1 MQTRVLV
8 PASLLL
14 LASLAQA
21 QMSGM
26 AMSSKPAT
34 SVAATVKMSEGE
46 VLKIDPAKGLV
57 TLRHGPLENL
67 GMPGMTMMFP
77 VADRKALAG
86 LHEGD
91 KVRFVAEKANGTI
104 AVTRIE
110 RR

>member
-14 LASLAQA
+14 VASLAQA

-34 SVAATVKMSEGE
+34 SASATVKMSEGE

-77 VADRKALAG
+77 VADKKALAA

-91 KVRFVAEKANGTI
+91 KVRFVVDRQGDTL
-104 AVTRIE
+104 VVVRIE

>member
-8 PASLLL
+8 SASLLL
-14 LASLAQA
+14 VASLAQA

-26 AMSSKPAT
+26 AMPSKPAV
-34 SVAATVKMSEGE
+34 SATAVMKMSEGE
-46 VLKIDPAKGLV
+46 VLKIDPAKGMV

-77 VADRKALAG
+77 VIDRKALGA

-91 KVRFVAEKANGTI
+91 KVRFVADRRGDAL
-104 AVTRIE
+104 AVVRIE